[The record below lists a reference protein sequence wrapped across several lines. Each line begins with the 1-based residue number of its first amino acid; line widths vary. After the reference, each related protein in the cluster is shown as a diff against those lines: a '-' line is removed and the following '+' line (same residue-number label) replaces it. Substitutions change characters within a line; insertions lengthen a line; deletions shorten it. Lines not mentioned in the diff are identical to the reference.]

1 MYLCI
6 YIYICLSIYIYIYLS
21 LSTYLYIYIYKSAV
35 YVYIY
40 MYNGFLCIK
49 AEEAE
54 VCRNFDCEVLFA
66 ALTSVMA
73 TAKLLVTSMLL
84 RRHGLCIPDVALGF
98 QIDQLLTS
106 YG

>member
-1 MYLCI
+1 MYI
-6 YIYICLSIYIYIYLS
+6 
-21 LSTYLYIYIYKSAV
+21 
-35 YVYIY
+35 YIY
-40 MYNGFLCIK
+40 MYNVFLCIK
-49 AEEAE
+49 AEEADAE

>member
-1 MYLCI
+1 
-6 YIYICLSIYIYIYLS
+6 
-21 LSTYLYIYIYKSAV
+21 
-35 YVYIY
+35 
-40 MYNGFLCIK
+40 MYNVFLCIK
-49 AEEAE
+49 AEEADAE

-106 YG
+106 YGKKTPVRCTSKHTHHFQVWRQSLPGHLRFG